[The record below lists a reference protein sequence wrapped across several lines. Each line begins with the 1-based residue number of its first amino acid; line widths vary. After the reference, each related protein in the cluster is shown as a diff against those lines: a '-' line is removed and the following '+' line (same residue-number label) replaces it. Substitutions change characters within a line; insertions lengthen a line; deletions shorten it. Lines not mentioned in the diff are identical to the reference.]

1 MMSLGGRTKKF
12 IFLHFFQKKIL
23 PLLSGLKKLNVNF
36 VEKVMMHHYAKFE
49 RNIFKTEGIEAI
61 LKNLDDVA
69 FWVLPVHYG

>member
-1 MMSLGGRTKKF
+1 MSLGKRAQKF
-12 IFLHFFQKKIL
+12 IFFTLFSKKIL

-36 VEKVMMHHYAKFE
+36 VEKVMIHHYAKFE

-61 LKNLDDVA
+61 LKNLDHVA